1 MLIYL
6 DKDLGQVEFYPL
18 SMPNVDDE
26 IDKRCLNELPDVL
39 FGKVMMG
46 VAGYNPIWKYITI
59 NKKEII
65 EKKEEKK
72 K

>member
-26 IDKRCLNELPDVL
+26 IDKRPLDELPDVL
-39 FGKVMMG
+39 FGKVMIG